1 MNKKVIIFLICFLET
16 LSAGVFAN
24 DFSVS
29 ARLDSSQ
36 IQIGEQTKLHFEVLQ
51 PAKGKVIMPIFR
63 DTVVSG
69 VEVVKALKPDTIH
82 LENGRIKI
90 NQNYLI
96 TAFDSGYYTIP
107 SIRFALGQQIA
118 ATNPIALR
126 VNTVKVDVKK
136 DDIKDIKS
144 VMDAP
149 FSWKELFKWIGLVLG
164 ALLIVALIVY
174 LLMKYVFKKDITILP
189 AKEEVKLPPHVVAIG
204 KLEKIKTEKLWQ
216 TGHIKEFYIQL
227 TDVIREYMQ
236 NRFGISALEMTS
248 DEILRAINSVP
259 EAKLVRDNL
268 YQVLK
273 LSDLVKFAKFV
284 PLQNEND
291 LSLVN
296 AYILVDKTKQE
307 EVVPEQPE
315 KEKEV

>member
-1 MNKKVIIFLICFLET
+1 
-16 LSAGVFAN
+16 
-24 DFSVS
+24 
-29 ARLDSSQ
+29 
-36 IQIGEQTKLHFEVLQ
+36 
-51 PAKGKVIMPIFR
+51 MPIFR

-69 VEVVKALKPDTIH
+69 VEVVKALKPDTIN

-90 NQNYLI
+90 SQDYLI

-118 ATNPIALR
+118 ATNPIALT

>member
-1 MNKKVIIFLICFLET
+1 MNKKVILFLVCFLET

-51 PAKGKVIMPIFR
+51 PAKSKVIMPIFR
-63 DTVVSG
+63 DTIVSG

-90 NQNYLI
+90 SQDYLI

-118 ATNPIALR
+118 ETNPIALS

-174 LLMKYVFKKDITILP
+174 LLMKYVFKKDITIIP
-189 AKEEVKLPPHVVAIG
+189 AKEEIKLPPHVVAIG

-315 KEKEV
+315 KEREV

>member
-69 VEVVKALKPDTIH
+69 VEVVKALKPDTIN

-90 NQNYLI
+90 SQDYLI
-96 TAFDSGYYTIP
+96 TAFDSGYYIIP

-118 ATNPIALR
+118 ATNPIALT

-174 LLMKYVFKKDITILP
+174 SLMKYVVKKDITILP

>member
-1 MNKKVIIFLICFLET
+1 
-16 LSAGVFAN
+16 
-24 DFSVS
+24 
-29 ARLDSSQ
+29 
-36 IQIGEQTKLHFEVLQ
+36 
-51 PAKGKVIMPIFR
+51 
-63 DTVVSG
+63 
-69 VEVVKALKPDTIH
+69 
-82 LENGRIKI
+82 
-90 NQNYLI
+90 
-96 TAFDSGYYTIP
+96 
-107 SIRFALGQQIA
+107 
-118 ATNPIALR
+118 
-126 VNTVKVDVKK
+126 
-136 DDIKDIKS
+136 
-144 VMDAP
+144 
-149 FSWKELFKWIGLVLG
+149 
-164 ALLIVALIVY
+164 
-174 LLMKYVFKKDITILP
+174 
-189 AKEEVKLPPHVVAIG
+189 
-204 KLEKIKTEKLWQ
+204 
-216 TGHIKEFYIQL
+216 
-227 TDVIREYMQ
+227 MQ